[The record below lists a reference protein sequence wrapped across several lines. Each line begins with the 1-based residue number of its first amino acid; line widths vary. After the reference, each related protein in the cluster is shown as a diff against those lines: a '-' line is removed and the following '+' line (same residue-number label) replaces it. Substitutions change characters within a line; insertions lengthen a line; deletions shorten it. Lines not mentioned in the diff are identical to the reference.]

1 MSKLMQQITVARVT
15 PEGIH
20 AFTTWVEKDDR
31 LKVGRIIMFKD
42 HMKDEEFTVTDVY
55 NQFVEFDTIARQR
68 DFDNNN
74 YDKHEGLK
82 LK

>member
-1 MSKLMQQITVARVT
+1 MQQITVARTT

-42 HMKDEEFTVTDVY
+42 HMKDTEFTITQVY
-55 NQFVEFDTIARQR
+55 DRLIEFDTIARQR

-82 LK
+82 LT